1 MIYYINIC
9 ATIMPLLKPA
19 DVESL
24 LSNFP
29 TMRLSYEVPV
39 HKNDNSASGSTSAP
53 VRDSKCF
60 IIPKG
65 RRCVAWATEWNRKK
79 IFAIIEIQF
88 HSRNH
93 VPALFRKFHEVNG
106 WYPGPVQVFDT
117 CFHSE
122 LTYGT
127 VFGGVLFRP
136 SHAVATTTVQCGHQ
150 PHAVATT
157 TVQCFSIIHVYWYK
171 GAQIPNLTLS
181 SHVDMCE
188 RIFTTDQSLRQV
200 AYTQSNSIIFGLP
213 VLCSSSAAAV
223 APDDAFLQS
232 LPYPVYSI
240 LYRSN
245 TTTRVYSQNL
255 FESGRS
261 VAPAT
266 TAPVPAPVPRHQPQI
281 SAPVV
286 PAPVA
291 SVPVPQAQEYIKPD
305 DDMLTNIQAVF
316 IVRPNVQND
325 IYELF
330 VKTRS
335 GAVFH
340 NFAHIP
346 NYKTSVMMN
355 RLFRN
360 IRENERLDAME
371 ESETEEEFENI
382 ELDKYVSLHKE
393 YKFVCKLNK
402 KFCRWVPISVVPE
415 TSEVAND
422 FQVKQHESRYNIT
435 MYRRTAATA
444 TAGTAS
450 STAPVRRPFSRG
462 GGGGR

>member
-1 MIYYINIC
+1 
-9 ATIMPLLKPA
+9 MPLLKPA

-29 TMRLSYEVPV
+29 TTRLSYEVPV
-39 HKNDNSASGSTSAP
+39 HKNDNSASASAP
-53 VRDSKCF
+53 FRDSKCF

-79 IFAIIEIQF
+79 IFAIIEVQTQ
-88 HSRNH
+88 RNQ
-93 VPALFRKFHEVNG
+93 VPALFRKFHEING

-127 VFGGVLFRP
+127 VFGGVLFRAERT
-136 SHAVATTTVQCGHQ
+136 SAATTTQCGHQ

-171 GAQIPNLTLS
+171 GAQIPSLTLS
-181 SHVDMCE
+181 SHIDMCE
-188 RIFTTDQSLRQV
+188 RMFTTDQALRQV

-213 VLCSSSAAAV
+213 VLCSAAA
-223 APDDAFLQS
+223 AGDDAFLRS

-245 TTTRVYSQNL
+245 TSTRVYSQNL
-255 FESGRS
+255 FASIA
-261 VAPAT
+261 APAT
-266 TAPVPAPVPRHQPQI
+266 IAPAPAPAPVRVAA
-281 SAPVV
+281 SVV
-286 PAPVA
+286 PA
-291 SVPVPQAQEYIKPD
+291 VPVAQEYIKPD
-305 DDMLTNIQAVF
+305 DEMLTNIQAVF

-330 VKTRS
+330 VKTGGPGRG
-335 GAVFH
+335 GASREVFH

-435 MYRRTAATA
+435 MYRRTAVAVA
-444 TAGTAS
+444 AS
-450 STAPVRRPFSRG
+450 STAPVKRPFSRG
-462 GGGGR
+462 GGGGGR

>member
-1 MIYYINIC
+1 
-9 ATIMPLLKPA
+9 MPLLKPA

-29 TMRLSYEVPV
+29 TTRLSYEVPV
-39 HKNDNSASGSTSAP
+39 HKNDDIS
-53 VRDSKCF
+53 RDSKCF
-60 IIPKG
+60 IVPKG

-79 IFAIIEIQF
+79 IFAIIEVQTQ
-88 HSRNH
+88 RNQ
-93 VPALFRKFHEVNG
+93 VPAIFRKFHEANG
-106 WYPGPVQVFDT
+106 WYPGPVHTFDT
-117 CFHSE
+117 CFHSS

-127 VFGGVLFRP
+127 VFGGVLFR
-136 SHAVATTTVQCGHQ
+136 TDRGGHQ
-150 PHAVATT
+150 PQNR
-157 TVQCFSIIHVYWYK
+157 VQYFSIIHVYRYK
-171 GAQIPNLTLS
+171 GEQIPSLALS
-181 SHVDMCE
+181 SHVGMCE
-188 RIFTTDQSLRQV
+188 RIFTTDHSLRQA

-213 VLCSSSAAAV
+213 VLCSSSSCAV
-223 APDDAFLQS
+223 DDAFLHS
-232 LPYPVYSI
+232 LPYQVYSI

-245 TTTRVYSQNL
+245 TSTRVYSQNL
-255 FESGRS
+255 FSSGGGH

-266 TAPVPAPVPRHQPQI
+266 IVAAAVPVPVPVPCHQPQTTVSAAPVPTAALRN
-281 SAPVV
+281 
-286 PAPVA
+286 
-291 SVPVPQAQEYIKPD
+291 AQEYIKPD

-330 VKTRS
+330 VRTR
-335 GAVFH
+335 GTGGTGMIDVFH

-346 NYKTSVMMN
+346 NYKTSIMMN

-371 ESETEEEFENI
+371 ESEDEDEFENI

-415 TSEVAND
+415 TSEMAND

-435 MYRRTAATA
+435 YRRTPVV
-444 TAGTAS
+444 S
-450 STAPVRRPFSRG
+450 STAYARQPFSRG
-462 GGGGR
+462 GR

>member
-1 MIYYINIC
+1 
-9 ATIMPLLKPA
+9 MPLLKPA

-29 TMRLSYEVPV
+29 TTRLSYEVSV
-39 HKNDNSASGSTSAP
+39 HKNDDIS
-53 VRDSKCF
+53 RDSKCF

-79 IFAIIEIQF
+79 IFAIIEVQTQ
-88 HSRNH
+88 RNQ
-93 VPALFRKFHEVNG
+93 VPALFRKFHEANA
-106 WYPGPVQVFDT
+106 WYPGQVHTFDA
-117 CFHSE
+117 CFHSS

-136 SHAVATTTVQCGHQ
+136 DRGGGNRAATVQY
-150 PHAVATT
+150 
-157 TVQCFSIIHVYWYK
+157 FSIIHVYRYK
-171 GAQIPNLTLS
+171 GEQIPSLALS
-181 SHVDMCE
+181 GHVGMCE
-188 RIFTTDQSLRQV
+188 RMFTTDHSLRQT

-213 VLCSSSAAAV
+213 VLCSSSCAA
-223 APDDAFLQS
+223 DDAFLQT
-232 LPYPVYSI
+232 LPYQVYSF

-245 TTTRVYSQNL
+245 TSTRVYSQNL
-255 FESGRS
+255 FSSGGGH

-266 TAPVPAPVPRHQPQI
+266 ITAVPVPVPVRVIVAPACHQPQTAV
-281 SAPVV
+281 SAA
-286 PAPVA
+286 PAPA
-291 SVPVPQAQEYIKPD
+291 AALRIAQEYIKPD

-330 VKTRS
+330 VRTR
-335 GAVFH
+335 GTGGTGMIDVFH

-371 ESETEEEFENI
+371 ESENEEEFENI

-435 MYRRTAATA
+435 YRRTPVV
-444 TAGTAS
+444 S
-450 STAPVRRPFSRG
+450 SNAYARQPFTRG
-462 GGGGR
+462 GR

>member
-1 MIYYINIC
+1 
-9 ATIMPLLKPA
+9 MPLLKPA

-29 TMRLSYEVPV
+29 TTRLSYEVPV
-39 HKNDNSASGSTSAP
+39 HKNDNSGSGSASAP
-53 VRDSKCF
+53 LRDSKCF

-79 IFAIIEIQF
+79 IFAIIEVQTQ
-88 HSRNH
+88 RNQ
-93 VPALFRKFHEVNG
+93 VPALFRKFHEANG

-136 SHAVATTTVQCGHQ
+136 VATTTVHCGHQ
-150 PHAVATT
+150 PHAVSA

-171 GAQIPNLTLS
+171 GEQTPNLTLS

-188 RIFTTDQSLRQV
+188 RMFTTDQSLRQV

-213 VLCSSSAAAV
+213 VLCSTSAAAAAV

-261 VAPAT
+261 GASVAPAT
-266 TAPVPAPVPRHQPQI
+266 TAPVPALVPRHQPQI
-281 SAPVV
+281 SAP
-286 PAPVA
+286 ASVA
-291 SVPVPQAQEYIKPD
+291 SVPVPLAQEYIKPD

-435 MYRRTAATA
+435 YRRTAAGTA
-444 TAGTAS
+444 TAS
-450 STAPVRRPFSRG
+450 STAPMRRPFSRS